1 MVVVTDRGWGGGPF
15 FYFFSGHG
23 SVLVGER
30 GLSNSVSA
38 GIHLFLLGSVLVEEV
53 GRMDSQSMFWP

>member
-1 MVVVTDRGWGGGPF
+1 MVVVTDRGWGGGSF
-15 FYFFSGHG
+15 FLLFSGHG

-30 GLSNSVSA
+30 GLSNSVSP
-38 GIHLFLLGSVLVEEV
+38 GIHLLLGSVLVEAI